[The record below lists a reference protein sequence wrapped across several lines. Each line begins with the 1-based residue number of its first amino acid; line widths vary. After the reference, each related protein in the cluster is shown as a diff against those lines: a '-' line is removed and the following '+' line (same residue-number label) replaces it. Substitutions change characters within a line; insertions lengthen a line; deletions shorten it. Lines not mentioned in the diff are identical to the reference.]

1 MLRYIERGC
10 IPAAHLG
17 ALAMPRFLTVAL
29 AACFLFAISVRAE
42 EPKKELTQAEL
53 IKKLEQDLTGAKLT
67 GSYTVTG
74 KENATPKAE
83 SYTIQSAT
91 KLDEPDLWLIK
102 AQMSYGGTATTYPIP
117 LEIKWA
123 GDTPVITMTNMEIPK
138 LGTFSTRIVLYEG
151 RYAGTWQ
158 HGKAGGHLF
167 GTIEKLPAETPK
179 P

>member
-1 MLRYIERGC
+1 MRCLPLAIAGC
-10 IPAAHLG
+10 FVLG
-17 ALAMPRFLTVAL
+17 L
-29 AACFLFAISVRAE
+29 AAPLFAE

-53 IKKLEQDLTGAKLT
+53 IKKLEEDLSGVKLT

-74 KENATPKAE
+74 KEISTPKNE
-83 SYTIQSAT
+83 TYTIQSAK

-102 AQMSYGGTATTYPIP
+102 AQMSYGGKATTYPIP

-123 GDTPVITMTNMEIPK
+123 GDTPMISMTDMEIPG
-138 LGTFSTRIVLYEG
+138 LGTFSTRLIFYEG

-167 GTIEKLPAETPK
+167 GTFEKLPAETPK